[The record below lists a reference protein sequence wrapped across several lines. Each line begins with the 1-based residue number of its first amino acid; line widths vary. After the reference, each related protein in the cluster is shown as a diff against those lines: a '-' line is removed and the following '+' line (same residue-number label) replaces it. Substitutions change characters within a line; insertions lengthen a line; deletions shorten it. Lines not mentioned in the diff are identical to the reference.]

1 MSYMR
6 DISVVDY
13 TYNKFNP
20 RSCDFDIPDFVKK
33 FIDTTQE
40 HSESLK
46 LLISKLENVDEIHVY
61 NLVNNPEMMCL
72 EVYLK
77 GENIPLILRD
87 TNLEGKLS
95 QFIRRIYFP

>member
-1 MSYMR
+1 MGYLR

-20 RSCDFDIPDFVKK
+20 RSCDFDVPDFVEK
-33 FIDTTQE
+33 FINSTQE

-46 LLISKLENVDEIHVY
+46 LLISKLEVISEIHVY
-61 NLVNNPEMMCL
+61 NFVNRPDMMRL

-77 GENIPLILRD
+77 GEDVPIELKG

-95 QFIRRIYFP
+95 QFIRKIYYP